1 MTLIMFN
8 FRKRPQPFPRRE
20 GPPQGQPDDGLRRDV
35 EQQQQR
41 QRQHVLQQRK
51 FAFPVIC

>member
-1 MTLIMFN
+1 MTYIMFN

-35 EQQQQR
+35 EQQQQS